1 MTEREIIERICGSCG
16 CDEMTAKEYLDAE
29 IRHLRQL
36 HEVDD
41 LRPSDIEQSCNDLGI
56 ETECVEYLTMA
67 LTY

>member
-1 MTEREIIERICGSCG
+1 MTEREIIERICGSCD

-56 ETECVEYLTMA
+56 ETEYIEYLTMA
-67 LTY
+67 LIY